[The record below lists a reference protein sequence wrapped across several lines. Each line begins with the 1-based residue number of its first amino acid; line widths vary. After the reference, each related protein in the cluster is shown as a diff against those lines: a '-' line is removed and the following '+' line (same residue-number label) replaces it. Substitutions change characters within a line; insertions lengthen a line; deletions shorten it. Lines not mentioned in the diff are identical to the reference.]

1 MNHVAEPLFFHW
13 NNKNEAYGMKKSM
26 NEIDLKKKPVD
37 YGREQLIKF
46 RNSNPW
52 IFISVEN
59 KIFSIGNK
67 GVHPH
72 LLDS

>member
-1 MNHVAEPLFFHW
+1 
-13 NNKNEAYGMKKSM
+13 MKKSM